1 MQKKVVA
8 MFSPVSGYR
17 ILDSP
22 KTGKKFFK
30 ERCSISLLA
39 LSRKNTRVWKVFL
52 AFHKR
57 LIIIIIRGRKNMNKN
72 IVVFGTP
79 TCSWCTK
86 VKDYLKSKGYQYK
99 YVDVSQDARA
109 LDVMQRKTGQMGVPQ
124 VWINNTAVVGFD
136 RVKIDQLLQ
145 RK

>member
-1 MQKKVVA
+1 
-8 MFSPVSGYR
+8 
-17 ILDSP
+17 
-22 KTGKKFFK
+22 
-30 ERCSISLLA
+30 
-39 LSRKNTRVWKVFL
+39 
-52 AFHKR
+52 
-57 LIIIIIRGRKNMNKN
+57 MNKN

-79 TCSWCTK
+79 ACSWFTK

-124 VWINNTAVVGFD
+124 IWINNTAVVGFD

>member
-1 MQKKVVA
+1 
-8 MFSPVSGYR
+8 
-17 ILDSP
+17 
-22 KTGKKFFK
+22 
-30 ERCSISLLA
+30 
-39 LSRKNTRVWKVFL
+39 
-52 AFHKR
+52 
-57 LIIIIIRGRKNMNKN
+57 MNKN

-79 TCSWCTK
+79 ACSWCTK

-124 VWINNTAVVGFD
+124 IWINNTAVVGFD